1 SASSPW
7 RTCSRSWWDRSA
19 TTPGSTRHDR
29 RMSTSSLPGPDENL
43 WSTALRRDPE
53 HARRY
58 AERWRRLEAAGQDIH
73 GEARL
78 LDAMAGRGSRILDAG
93 CGSGRVGGYLA
104 RAGHTVTG
112 VDLDPHLIE
121 VARADHP
128 EASWEGG
135 NLAELELP
143 EQFDLAVCDGNVLTC
158 PAAERRPALARLAAH
173 LAAEGRLVVGFGLD
187 RGYAV
192 EDFAADA
199 EQAGLR
205 LSARFGSWDLRPA
218 SEDFLVGILT
228 PR

>member
-1 SASSPW
+1 
-7 RTCSRSWWDRSA
+7 
-19 TTPGSTRHDR
+19 
-29 RMSTSSLPGPDENL
+29 MSTSSPPGPDENL

-128 EASWEGG
+128 EASWEVG

-143 EQFDLAVCDGNVLTC
+143 EQFDLAVCAGNVLTFL
-158 PAAERRPALARLAAH
+158 AASERRPALARLAAH

>member
-1 SASSPW
+1 
-7 RTCSRSWWDRSA
+7 
-19 TTPGSTRHDR
+19 
-29 RMSTSSLPGPDENL
+29 MSTSSLPGPDENL

-53 HARRY
+53 HALRY

-128 EASWEGG
+128 EASWEVG

-143 EQFDLAVCDGNVLTC
+143 AQFDLAVCAGNVLTFL
-158 PAAERRPALARLAAH
+158 AASERRPALARLAAH

>member
-1 SASSPW
+1 
-7 RTCSRSWWDRSA
+7 
-19 TTPGSTRHDR
+19 
-29 RMSTSSLPGPDENL
+29 
-43 WSTALRRDPE
+43 
-53 HARRY
+53 
-58 AERWRRLEAAGQDIH
+58 
-73 GEARL
+73 ARL

-128 EASWEGG
+128 EASWEVG

-143 EQFDLAVCDGNVLTC
+143 EQFDLAVCAGNVLTFL
-158 PAAERRPALARLAAH
+158 AASERRPALARLAAH
-173 LAAEGRLVVGFGLD
+173 LAAEGRLVVGFGLA

-205 LSARFGSWDLRPA
+205 LSARFGRWDLRHT
-218 SEDFLVGILT
+218 SEDLQVGFLT